1 MIRFTSLESIEFI
14 NVAQFHKI
22 AKFFINTEN
31 EIQFAK
37 TIKSL
42 SINACF
48 IPDEEHAEAFINIR
62 EFTLLFP
69 SVTRLHFKGLR
80 IGEHLGDMIAACK
93 RPQIEELSFELNG
106 IEPEFTLY
114 FQMCLN
120 FETI

>member
-37 TIKSL
+37 TIKHL
-42 SINACF
+42 SMNACF